1 MKKNKYCFIT
11 LSMLL
16 ALYIFI
22 SALFY
27 VSEISTNLAKNV
39 FRLHII
45 ANSDS
50 DEDQNLKYKVRND
63 LINYMNS
70 VCSDLNSKEETI
82 EYVYNHIKDFKKIAN
97 QTIKDNGFSYDVNVE
112 VGNFKFPTKK
122 YGDISLPSGN
132 YDALEIKIG
141 KTEGQ
146 NWWCV
151 LYPSLCFVDV
161 TSGIVPEESKE
172 NLKESLSE
180 EEYALISDN
189 ESPSIN
195 FKFKLVEFFTNN
207 NVFIAKN
214 K

>member
-11 LSMLL
+11 LSILL

-22 SALFY
+22 SELFY

-70 VCSDLNSKEETI
+70 VNSTSNSKEETI
-82 EYVYNHIKDFKKIAN
+82 KFVSNHIEDLKKIAN

-112 VGNFKFPTKK
+112 VGNFKFPTKI

-141 KTEGQ
+141 KAEGQ

-207 NVFIAKN
+207 NIFIAKN